1 MATKQRLKRLGKK
14 FGREEKIIDA
24 HCINPR
30 TGETNWRFLVTHH
43 KDGRITSRDL
53 VKEGEAASDSKQPGG
68 AG

>member
-30 TGETNWRFLVTHH
+30 TGETNWRYLVTHH
-43 KDGRITSRDL
+43 RDGRITSREL
-53 VKEGEAASDSKQPGG
+53 VGEGEGAADAKQEARG
-68 AG
+68 

>member
-1 MATKQRLKRLGKK
+1 MATKQRLNRLGKK

-24 HCINPR
+24 HCIDPT
-30 TGETNWRFLVTHH
+30 TGETHWRFLVTHH

-53 VKEGEAASDSKQPGG
+53 CPEKEASDSKQPCG

>member
-1 MATKQRLKRLGKK
+1 VATKQRLKRLGTK
-14 FGREEKIIDA
+14 FRREEKIIDA

-53 VKEGEAASDSKQPGG
+53 CPEKEASDSKQLRG

>member
-14 FGREEKIIDA
+14 FWREEKIIDA
-24 HCINPR
+24 HCINPT

-53 VKEGEAASDSKQPGG
+53 CPEKETSDSKQPGG

>member
-1 MATKQRLKRLGKK
+1 MATKQRLNRLGKK

-24 HCINPR
+24 HCIDPT
-30 TGETNWRFLVTHH
+30 TGETHWRFLVTHH

>member
-24 HCINPR
+24 HCIDTR

-53 VKEGEAASDSKQPGG
+53 SPEKEASDSKQPRG

>member
-24 HCINPR
+24 HCIDPT
-30 TGETNWRFLVTHH
+30 TGETHWRFLITHH
-43 KDGRITSRDL
+43 RDGRITSRDL
-53 VKEGEAASDSKQPGG
+53 VKEGEAASDPKQPGG

>member
-1 MATKQRLKRLGKK
+1 MATHQRLKRLGKK
-14 FGREEKIIDA
+14 FGQEEKIIDA

-43 KDGRITSRDL
+43 KDGRITSREL
-53 VKEGEAASDSKQPGG
+53 VEDGEEASDSKQPGG